1 MCGEHQH
8 DDTEVQD
15 AAVAGARFRV
25 AEMTCNHCAGT
36 IRKAFEQLMPG
47 TPVAID
53 VGAREV
59 MVTGDA
65 ETAANAIR
73 AAGYEPQLVA

>member
-8 DDTEVQD
+8 DDTQVQD
-15 AAVAGARFRV
+15 EALTGARFRV
-25 AEMTCNHCAGT
+25 AEMTCDHCAGT
-36 IRKAFEQLMPG
+36 IRKAFEQIMPG
-47 TPVAID
+47 IPVAID

-59 MVTGDA
+59 TVTGDA
-65 ETAANAIR
+65 NTAAETIR